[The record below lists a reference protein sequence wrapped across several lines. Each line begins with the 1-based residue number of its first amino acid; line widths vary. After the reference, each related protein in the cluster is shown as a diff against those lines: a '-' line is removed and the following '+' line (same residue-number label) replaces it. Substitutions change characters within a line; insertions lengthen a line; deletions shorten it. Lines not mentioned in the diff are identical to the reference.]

1 MEIISKEQFARVQDI
16 IKHSVKVNSNNE
28 YDIFSGY
35 LKCKE
40 CDSNLTIRKSK
51 EYTYYACSSHV
62 RKRGCNNKHTIR
74 KDILE
79 EKVITVNRV
88 TKVVKGG
95 RQFRF
100 SATVVVGNRKG
111 KVGLGTGK
119 AKEMPDAVKKATQ
132 AATKNVINVSLI
144 DNRTIPHEITI
155 KEGAAKVLLKPAAEG
170 TGVKAG
176 GPVRDVLE
184 LAGVKDVLSKSLG
197 SSTKINMARA
207 TLKALQNQRTATE
220 IAALRGKEESEILS

>member
-1 MEIISKEQFARVQDI
+1 MKEKTKNTRSEEKNNKNL
-16 IKHSVKVNSNNE
+16 KHSDNKGN
-28 YDIFSGY
+28 
-35 LKCKE
+35 K
-40 CDSNLTIRKSK
+40 RKPRRMEKPKS
-51 EYTYYACSSHV
+51 
-62 RKRGCNNKHTIR
+62 
-74 KDILE
+74 DLE
-79 EKVITVNRV
+79 DKVISINRV

-132 AATKNVINVSLI
+132 AATKNLINVELI
-144 DNRTIPHEITI
+144 DNRTISHEII
-155 KEGAAKVLLKPAAEG
+155 MKEGAVRVMLKPATEG

-207 TLKALQNQRTATE
+207 TLNALKNQKSPAH
-220 IAALRGKEESEILS
+220 IAKLRGKTVEELRD

>member
-1 MEIISKEQFARVQDI
+1 MEE
-16 IKHSVKVNSNNE
+16 VKNANVEAVENTEKVESNAKN
-28 YDIFSGY
+28 D
-35 LKCKE
+35 
-40 CDSNLTIRKSK
+40 
-51 EYTYYACSSHV
+51 
-62 RKRGCNNKHTIR
+62 KRNNNNRRPRRNNNNNAKPKT
-74 KDILE
+74 DLE
-79 EKVITVNRV
+79 EKVIDIKRV

-111 KVGLGTGK
+111 KVGLGIGK

-132 AATKNVINVSLI
+132 AANRNLINVELI
-144 DNRTIPHEITI
+144 DNRTISHEIIT
-155 KEGAAKVLLKPAAEG
+155 KEGAVRVMLKPAAEG

-207 TLKALQNQRTATE
+207 TLRALAEQKSPAHV
-220 IAALRGKEESEILS
+220 AALRGKTIEEIRG

>member
-1 MEIISKEQFARVQDI
+1 MNENVKEN
-16 IKHSVKVNSNNE
+16 VKDEVN
-28 YDIFSGY
+28 
-35 LKCKE
+35 KAP
-40 CDSNLTIRKSK
+40 R
-51 EYTYYACSSHV
+51 
-62 RKRGCNNKHTIR
+62 NNKENR
-74 KDILE
+74 KPRKNINNRPQKTLE
-79 EKVITVNRV
+79 EKVIDINRV

-100 SATVVVGNRKG
+100 SATVVVGDRKG

-119 AKEMPDAVKKATQ
+119 AKEMPDAVKKATL
-132 AATKNVINVSLI
+132 AASKNLINVELI
-144 DNRTIPHEITI
+144 DNRTISHEITI
-155 KEGAAKVLLKPAAEG
+155 KEGASKVMLKPAAEG

-207 TLKALQNQRTATE
+207 TLNALKNQRSPMH
-220 IAALRGKEESEILS
+220 IAELRGKTIEEIRG

>member
-1 MEIISKEQFARVQDI
+1 MNEENVKNVNVTENEENTNVSVQQKPRSDRRNNNNRRPRRNNNFSKPKTD
-16 IKHSVKVNSNNE
+16 
-28 YDIFSGY
+28 
-35 LKCKE
+35 
-40 CDSNLTIRKSK
+40 
-51 EYTYYACSSHV
+51 
-62 RKRGCNNKHTIR
+62 
-74 KDILE
+74 LE
-79 EKVITVNRV
+79 EKVIDINRV

-132 AATKNVINVSLI
+132 AASKNLI
-144 DNRTIPHEITI
+144 TVELVDNRTISHEIVS
-155 KEGAAKVLLKPAAEG
+155 KEGAVRVMLKPATEG

-197 SSTKINMARA
+197 SSTKINTARA
-207 TLKALQNQRTATE
+207 TLKALKSQKS
-220 IAALRGKEESEILS
+220 IAHVAKLRGKSIEEIRG

>member
-1 MEIISKEQFARVQDI
+1 MNEENVKKEVVTETANNSTDNKARN
-16 IKHSVKVNSNNE
+16 VKSDRRNNNRRPRNRN
-28 YDIFSGY
+28 FS
-35 LKCKE
+35 
-40 CDSNLTIRKSK
+40 RQKS
-51 EYTYYACSSHV
+51 
-62 RKRGCNNKHTIR
+62 
-74 KDILE
+74 DLE
-79 EKVITVNRV
+79 EKVIDINRV

-119 AKEMPDAVKKATQ
+119 AKEMPDAVKKATR
-132 AATKNVINVSLI
+132 AASKNLINVELI
-144 DNRTIPHEITI
+144 ENRTISHEII
-155 KEGAAKVLLKPAAEG
+155 SKEGAVRVLLKPATKG

-197 SSTKINMARA
+197 SSTKINTARA
-207 TLKALQNQRTATE
+207 TLKALKDQKSPAH
-220 IAALRGKEESEILS
+220 IAALRGKSIEEIRG

>member
-1 MEIISKEQFARVQDI
+1 MNENVKEQP
-16 IKHSVKVNSNNE
+16 
-28 YDIFSGY
+28 
-35 LKCKE
+35 
-40 CDSNLTIRKSK
+40 
-51 EYTYYACSSHV
+51 
-62 RKRGCNNKHTIR
+62 R
-74 KDILE
+74 KDNHEGKENNRKPRRSNQRPVKTLE
-79 EKVITVNRV
+79 EKVVDIKRV

-111 KVGLGTGK
+111 KVGLGIGK

-132 AATKNVINVSLI
+132 AATKNVVDINLI
-144 DNRTIPHEITI
+144 DNRTIAHEVVM
-155 KEGAAKVLLKPAAEG
+155 KEGAVRVMLKPAKEG

-207 TLKALQNQRTATE
+207 TLNALKAQKSPAHV
-220 IAALRGKEESEILS
+220 AALRGKSVEEIKG

>member
-1 MEIISKEQFARVQDI
+1 MNEENVKNEVTTEEVSEVNTEVKSQPKVKNDKRNNNRRPRRNTVSKP
-16 IKHSVKVNSNNE
+16 
-28 YDIFSGY
+28 
-35 LKCKE
+35 
-40 CDSNLTIRKSK
+40 KS
-51 EYTYYACSSHV
+51 
-62 RKRGCNNKHTIR
+62 
-74 KDILE
+74 DLE
-79 EKVITVNRV
+79 DKVIDIKRV
-88 TKVVKGG
+88 TKVVAGG

-111 KVGLGTGK
+111 KVGIGVGK

-132 AATKNVINVSLI
+132 AASKNLINVELV
-144 DNRTIPHEITI
+144 DNRTISHEIIT
-155 KEGAAKVLLKPAAEG
+155 KEGAVRVMLKPAAEG

-207 TLKALQNQRTATE
+207 TLRALAEQKSLSHVAL
-220 IAALRGKEESEILS
+220 LRGKSVEEIRG

>member
-1 MEIISKEQFARVQDI
+1 MNEEVKNENVVAEENASLENSKAKTDRR
-16 IKHSVKVNSNNE
+16 NNNNRRPRRSNN
-28 YDIFSGY
+28 
-35 LKCKE
+35 
-40 CDSNLTIRKSK
+40 
-51 EYTYYACSSHV
+51 
-62 RKRGCNNKHTIR
+62 NNAKPKT
-74 KDILE
+74 DLE
-79 EKVITVNRV
+79 EKVIDIKRV

-111 KVGLGTGK
+111 KVGLGIGK

-132 AATKNVINVSLI
+132 AATKNLINVELI
-144 DNRTIPHEITI
+144 DNRTISHEIVV
-155 KEGAAKVLLKPAAEG
+155 KEGAVKVMLKPAAEG

-207 TLKALQNQRTATE
+207 TLNALKAQRSPEHVAM
-220 IAALRGKEESEILS
+220 LRGKKVEEILR

>member
-1 MEIISKEQFARVQDI
+1 MQEKVNNARSEEKNNKN
-16 IKHSVKVNSNNE
+16 IKHSDN
-28 YDIFSGY
+28 
-35 LKCKE
+35 
-40 CDSNLTIRKSK
+40 R
-51 EYTYYACSSHV
+51 
-62 RKRGCNNKHTIR
+62 NNKR
-74 KDILE
+74 KPRRMEKPKSDLE
-79 EKVITVNRV
+79 DKVISINRV

-111 KVGLGTGK
+111 KVGIGTGK

-132 AATKNVINVSLI
+132 AATKNLINVELI
-144 DNRTIPHEITI
+144 DNRTISHEII
-155 KEGAAKVLLKPAAEG
+155 MKEGAVRVMLKPATEG

-197 SSTKINMARA
+197 SSTKIIMARA
-207 TLKALQNQRTATE
+207 TLNALKAQKSPAH
-220 IAALRGKEESEILS
+220 IAKLRGKSVEELRG